1 MPVYG
6 FGLIVGGLD
15 AEDED
20 ACSRVRGFVSG
31 VSDIATTALGT
42 LIRFAYEAPDPA
54 TALREAIAQ
63 TEGADDS
70 LRVQRVRQ
78 DLVSVAEIAVRLN
91 RARAAVASLIAAGGE
106 GFPEPVQQIGSDLFI
121 WSWFQVWEWLDGV
134 GLRAEGRASNEAIP
148 VPDDLVAMA
157 NGDLADRRQVRLVW
171 TTYSADGS
179 VNRPEP
185 PVPHLIAPWTWVTEK
200 ADAVGTAPPG

>member
-6 FGLIVGGLD
+6 FSLIVGGLD

-20 ACSRVRGFVSG
+20 ACSRARGFVSG
-31 VSDIATTALGT
+31 VSDIANTALGT
-42 LIRFAYEAPDPA
+42 VVRFAYEAADPA

-70 LRVQRVRQ
+70 LSVQRVRH
-78 DLVSVAEIAVRLN
+78 DLVSVVEIAVRLN
-91 RARAAVASLIAAGGE
+91 KARAAVASLIAAGDE
-106 GFPEPVQQIGSDLFI
+106 GFPGPAQQIGSDLFI
-121 WSWFQVWEWLDGV
+121 WSWFQVWEWLDGM
-134 GLRAEGRASNEAIP
+134 GLRAEGWASDGAIP

-157 NGDLADRRQVRLVW
+157 NGDLAYRRRVRLVW
-171 TTYSADGS
+171 ATYSADGS

-185 PVPHLIAPWTWVTEK
+185 PVPHLIAPWTW
-200 ADAVGTAPPG
+200 ATAKV